1 MLHSKHRDR
10 GMFSKA
16 EPMYREAIAA
26 KKVVLGDSHLDTL
39 TTMNTLANLYC
50 RQPSSDVAM
59 TQKNYESA
67 RSLYEQCYEISAAA
81 FGERHTY
88 TLFAMNNLAVVL
100 CCQNRLDIAQPWHE
114 DCYELRRQVLG
125 ETHTDTLTSLH
136 NLVTLYRD
144 RNMIELALP
153 LAERCY
159 RLRKTTLGERHVST
173 LASLHS
179 LAMLTSD
186 SPPSESKDKVDN
198 KAKAKQMLKDCYE
211 ARRAVLG
218 DRHPDTVKTKQYLD
232 GLGVSSSS
240 NNNSTSK
247 GSDCVIC

>member
-198 KAKAKQMLKDCYE
+198 KAKAKQLLKDCYE

-218 DRHPDTVKTKQYLD
+218 DRHPDTVKTKQCLD

-240 NNNSTSK
+240 NNTSTSK